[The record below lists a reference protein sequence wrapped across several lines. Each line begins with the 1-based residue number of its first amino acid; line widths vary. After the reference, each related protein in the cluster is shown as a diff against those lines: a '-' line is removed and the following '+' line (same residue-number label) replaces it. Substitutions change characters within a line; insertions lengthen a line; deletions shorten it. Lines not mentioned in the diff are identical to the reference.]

1 LPSARKLV
9 LPYEVASRV
18 RRSHPELKRK
28 IRAAIDH
35 ILQNPSSG
43 KPLRDELAGLRS
55 FRVGKV
61 RIVYREASESIDI
74 VTIGPRTAV
83 YGETIRLTRRDRKK
97 AGGTKD

>member
-1 LPSARKLV
+1 VPD
-9 LPYEVASRV
+9 EVASRI

-28 IRAAIDH
+28 IRAAIDD

-55 FRVGKV
+55 FRVGKI
-61 RIVYREASESIDI
+61 RIVYREASQSIEL

-83 YGETIRLTRRDRKK
+83 YGETLRLTRRERDR
-97 AGGTKD
+97 